1 MMNKRKFGALIATIA
16 LIAAIAIGGT
26 LAYFTD
32 KDENTNVVKMGH
44 VDITLT
50 ETSNRDKDTVIDEKG
65 ITFEN
70 VLPGDTLSK
79 VPTIAVE
86 NGSADCYVR
95 VQLTF
100 TTPDGSGITQA
111 DLAQLKASLIAQI
124 TEDGTWAYNE
134 ADDYFYCTDA
144 RMAGDTV
151 DLFQSVTVPAAWQ
164 NNVADQSFSI
174 GIKAEAIQASYI
186 SYDADNI
193 NWADANGVALT
204 GVQIQ
209 EYAAKQ

>member
-1 MMNKRKFGALIATIA
+1 MNKRKLGALIATIA

-50 ETSNRDKDTVIDEKG
+50 ETTDSGKATTIGAKG

-79 VPTIAVE
+79 VPTITVE

-95 VQLTF
+95 AQLTF
-100 TTPDGSGITQA
+100 TTPGGSQITQA
-111 DLAQLKASLIAQI
+111 DLNQLKASLIAQI

-134 ADDYFYCTDA
+134 ADNYFYCTDA
-144 RMAGDTV
+144 RVAGDTV

-186 SYDADNI
+186 SYDAANI
-193 NWADANGVALT
+193 TWADANGAALT

>member
-1 MMNKRKFGALIATIA
+1 MNKRKLGALIATIA

-50 ETSNRDKDTVIDEKG
+50 ETSNSDKATVIDEKG

-95 VQLTF
+95 VQLDHPGRPGPAQGF
-100 TTPDGSGITQA
+100 SHCPDHGRRHLGLQR
-111 DLAQLKASLIAQI
+111 
-124 TEDGTWAYNE
+124 G
-134 ADDYFYCTDA
+134 
-144 RMAGDTV
+144 R
-151 DLFQSVTVPAAWQ
+151 
-164 NNVADQSFSI
+164 
-174 GIKAEAIQASYI
+174 
-186 SYDADNI
+186 
-193 NWADANGVALT
+193 
-204 GVQIQ
+204 
-209 EYAAKQ
+209 